1 MMSKKPIV
9 NYIYPLKLDCV
20 AKSTLWGGNS
30 LSERYNK
37 PAVDRLGECWE
48 LSVREKE
55 RNIILNGVCKGL
67 TINDYLS
74 KYTDI
79 SPSSFPVLIKLI
91 DARENL
97 SVQVHPLGEKTELWH
112 ILEAQDDAFIILGL
126 NSGVDRSKI
135 AEAALDGS
143 IEKYLRKI
151 PVTAGETYFIP
162 AGTIH
167 AIGKGIVLAEIQ
179 QNSDTT
185 YRFYDYGRG
194 RELHIEQALENLINL
209 NAREIA
215 ELQFSKK
222 KQSMTEETLALCE
235 YFTVIKH
242 NIDGSLSFKL
252 NDSLF
257 VSLIC
262 TDGIGEIVWE
272 DGKEQIVAGDS
283 LFIPKDVGSF
293 EISGSLKIITTTVQ

>member
-1 MMSKKPIV
+1 MTSKKSNI
-9 NYIYPLKLDCV
+9 NYVYPLKLDCV
-20 AKSTLWGGNS
+20 AKSTLWGGNC
-30 LSERYNK
+30 LSKRYNK

-48 LSVREKE
+48 LSVREEE

-67 TINDYLS
+67 TINDYLE

-112 ILEAQDDAFIILGL
+112 ILEAQDDAFIILGI
-126 NSGVDRSKI
+126 NSGVDKSKI
-135 AEAALDGS
+135 AEATLDGS

-151 PVTAGETYFIP
+151 PVSAGETYFIP

-194 RELHIEQALENLINL
+194 RQLHIEQALENLSNL
-209 NAREIA
+209 NDREIA
-215 ELQFSKK
+215 ELQFLKK
-222 KQSMTEETLALCE
+222 KQSMIGETLASCE

-242 NIDGSLSFKL
+242 NINGSQSFTL
-252 NDSLF
+252 NDFLF
-257 VSLIC
+257 FSLIC
-262 TDGIGEIVWE
+262 IDGIGEIVWE
-272 DGKEQIVAGDS
+272 DGKEKITVGDS
-283 LFIPKDVGSF
+283 FFIPKGIGSF
-293 EISGSLKIITTTVQ
+293 EISGNLKIITTTVQ